1 MILRIRAASPRI
13 RCGGASR
20 WQAEKV
26 RGDNMTVV
34 LEHYLRYCC
43 GLLRVTDNPR
53 LILLRLG
60 SVVSLSVL
68 LRGRI
73 RARLSG
79 RILLG
84 LFLCLLSFRRFTI
97 CDVENANIPKFDSTT
112 LAKEFQRNATR
123 GGDILAEVSAT
134 NNSEVGSH
142 RTLEES
148 LTALGAGAQLSR
160 RTRFLGC

>member
-1 MILRIRAASPRI
+1 VILRIRVADPRI
-13 RCGGASR
+13 RSGGASR

-26 RGDNMTVV
+26 RGDNVTIV

-60 SVVSLSVL
+60 IVSLRVL

-73 RARLSG
+73 GACQSG

-84 LFLCLLSFRRFTI
+84 FVLSLLSFRRFAI
-97 CDVENANIPKFDSTT
+97 CDIENTNIPKFDSTT
-112 LAKEFQRNATR
+112 LAK
-123 GGDILAEVSAT
+123 
-134 NNSEVGSH
+134 
-142 RTLEES
+142 
-148 LTALGAGAQLSR
+148 
-160 RTRFLGC
+160 